1 MDYIIIY
8 VDNKSIWIEFVIV
21 MFLEKYI
28 IVLIKKNS
36 IVFNWLLLY
45 VVYVNM
51 VYFEC
56 VF

>member
-1 MDYIIIY
+1 MDFIIIY
-8 VDNKSIWIEFVIV
+8 VDNKSIWIKFVIV

>member
-1 MDYIIIY
+1 MDFIIIY
-8 VDNKSIWIEFVIV
+8 VDNKSIWIKLVIV

>member
-8 VDNKSIWIEFVIV
+8 VDNKSIWIKFVIV

-28 IVLIKKNS
+28 IVLIKKIS

-45 VVYVNM
+45 VVCVNM

-56 VF
+56 IF

>member
-8 VDNKSIWIEFVIV
+8 VDNKSIWIKFVIV

-28 IVLIKKNS
+28 IVLIKKIS

>member
-8 VDNKSIWIEFVIV
+8 VDNKSIWIKFVIV